1 MADSGDTPG
10 DEVVALVADEAEAR
24 PLIETLLLAGLGPST
39 RPGPEETVE
48 VTVVAGQ
55 GERAREVLDAPD
67 PTPGPFA
74 EVAPEP
80 ADGAVRGPEW
90 SSQPAG
96 TTARAARRKAVNVV
110 DDDVERPRYRLLRV
124 LLVFAVAMV
133 VIPAL
138 AFYISFKASGG

>member
-1 MADSGDTPG
+1 M
-10 DEVVALVADEAEAR
+10 ALVADEDAAR
-24 PLIETLLLAGLGPST
+24 PVIEALLLAGLGPST
-39 RPGPEETVE
+39 RPGAEGTVE

-74 EVAPEP
+74 DVAPDP
-80 ADGAVRGPEW
+80 ADDAVRGPEW

-96 TTARAARRKAVNVV
+96 TTARAARRQAVDIDDGAV
-110 DDDVERPRYRLLRV
+110 DRPRYRLLRV
-124 LLVFAVAMV
+124 LLVFALAMV